1 MGDTQEG
8 SLVEEPRTEHSPHHQ
23 VSSLERGCQHSHQGL
38 QGIKERLMYMQ
49 IPTMEMW
56 YYNNMNWQPD
66 NTGPVPSLVKI

>member
-38 QGIKERLMYMQ
+38 QGIKEWLMYVQ
-49 IPTMEMW
+49 IPTMQCELA
-56 YYNNMNWQPD
+56 
-66 NTGPVPSLVKI
+66 T